1 MKQKITSAALLDR
14 IKGFFT
20 RNLGLKIVA
29 FVFAILL
36 WAYVLVALNPM
47 RSKSIDDVPI
57 TLEGYTDL
65 LSRNLIL
72 VNSDL
77 GLADVEVNAT
87 ITNHS
92 ELDESR
98 INCRAYLSTIS
109 AKGTYRL
116 PLSVT
121 VQSNLGTVASVTPR
135 TVTVEV
141 DNLIVKT
148 VPVKLELV
156 GTLPEGYEIVSESMA
171 STITIEGAARYIE
184 PTVRAVATVDLT
196 DRTTNVE
203 ESVDVTFYDK
213 EDNEVVVVT
222 RSKNTPNVTVRLAL
236 SAYKRVN
243 IQQSVSLTDDTYY
256 TLASEVSP
264 SSVVLYGSSD
274 ILATIDSIST
284 QNLVLPAT
292 ENVVTR
298 ELGLVLPE
306 GVTLKRGQSSTATV
320 TVAVAERM
328 GERLL
333 EVPLTYTNLNGEML
347 IADGAPTYVTVL
359 ATGTLRQLEQLTVD
373 HFTAQVDLTGYGPG
387 EWTLVPVLQGP
398 DTAKF
403 PTVTFALQDQM
414 IQVMLMSIAPEP
426 TPEPTSEPTPEP
438 TAEPTPEPTQE
449 QKVVPAP
456 TSESTPEPTSEP
468 TPEPAS
474 EPTPAPVTENRSL

>member
-1 MKQKITSAALLDR
+1 MKQKITSTALLDR
-14 IKGFFT
+14 LKGFFT

-156 GTLPEGYEIVSESMA
+156 GSLPEGYEIVSESMA

-196 DRTTNVE
+196 DRTTSVE

-222 RSKNTPNVTVRLAL
+222 RSKNTPNVTVRLTL

-243 IQQSVSLTDDTYY
+243 IQQAVSLTDDTYY

-264 SSVVLYGSSD
+264 GSVVLYGSKD
-274 ILATIDSIST
+274 VLAAIDSIST
-284 QNLVLPAT
+284 QNLVLPAA

-298 ELGLVLPE
+298 ELNLVLPE
-306 GVTLKRGQSSTATV
+306 GVTLKRGQSSTVTV
-320 TVAVAERM
+320 TAAVAERM

-333 EVPLTYTNLNGEML
+333 EVPLTYANLTGDML
-347 IADGAPTYVTVL
+347 LADGAPTYVTVL
-359 ATGTLRQLEQLTVD
+359 AVGPVRQLEQLTAEL
-373 HFTAQVDLTGYGPG
+373 FTAQLDLTGYGPG
-387 EWTLVPVLQGP
+387 EWELVPVLQGP
-398 DTAKF
+398 NVDKF
-403 PTVTFALQDQM
+403 PGVTFTLQEQRVLAAL
-414 IQVMLMSIAPEP
+414 IAPEPTPAPTPEPTSEPTPEPTQEQKVESAPTPEP

-438 TAEPTPEPTQE
+438 T
-449 QKVVPAP
+449 
-456 TSESTPEPTSEP
+456 SEP
-468 TPEPAS
+468 TLA
-474 EPTPAPVTENRSL
+474 PTTEEQTP